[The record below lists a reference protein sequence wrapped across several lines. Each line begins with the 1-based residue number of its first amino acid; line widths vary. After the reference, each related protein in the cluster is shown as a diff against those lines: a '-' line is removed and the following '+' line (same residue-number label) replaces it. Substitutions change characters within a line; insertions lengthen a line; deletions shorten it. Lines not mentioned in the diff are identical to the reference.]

1 MPKFNVGDI
10 VRVVD
15 EPYDDCP
22 FLWVP
27 SMTEYCG
34 KEVTIASV
42 GDSGEDLYR
51 IEEDDGYCAW
61 CENCFVPVSIE
72 PDFEPASIDEL
83 QIFLGV

>member
-15 EPYDDCP
+15 EPYNDCP
-22 FLWVP
+22 FLWV
-27 SMTEYCG
+27 SEMTEYCG
-34 KEVTIASV
+34 REVTIAFV
-42 GDSGEDLYR
+42 DFNGRDLYR
-51 IEEDDGYCAW
+51 IEEDYECCAW